1 MNSYNFTRERVTMQ
15 SVTVQQARKDMS
27 RLLDAVASGDKVII
41 TRRNKPV
48 ANLSAIENSNL
59 QKNIQFPDRTAF
71 RKRLPKA
78 ETPAAK
84 LVRDM
89 RDEK

>member
-1 MNSYNFTRERVTMQ
+1 MQ

-27 RLLDAVASGDKVII
+27 RLLDAVVGGDQVVI

-48 ANLSAIENSNL
+48 ANLSALDSDSCERSV
-59 QKNIQFPDRTAF
+59 QFPDRTAF
-71 RKRLPKA
+71 RKHLPKA
-78 ETPAAK
+78 NLSSVQ
-84 LVRDM
+84 LVRKM

>member
-1 MNSYNFTRERVTMQ
+1 MQ

-27 RLLDAVASGDKVII
+27 RLLDAVIGGDIIII

-48 ANLSAIENSNL
+48 ANLSAITSTFHGESVRF
-59 QKNIQFPDRTAF
+59 KDRTTF
-71 RKRLPKA
+71 RTHLPR
-78 ETPAAK
+78 AK
-84 LVRDM
+84 TSSTELIRQM

>member
-1 MNSYNFTRERVTMQ
+1 MQ

-27 RLLDAVASGDKVII
+27 RLLDAVIGGDNIVI

-48 ANLSAIENSNL
+48 ANLSAIISSTHGEL
-59 QKNIQFPDRTAF
+59 ARFKDRTTF
-71 RKRLPKA
+71 RTCLPKA
-78 ETPAAK
+78 KISSTE
-84 LVRDM
+84 LIRQM

>member
-1 MNSYNFTRERVTMQ
+1 MQ

-27 RLLDAVASGDKVII
+27 RLLDAVIGGDDIII

-48 ANLSAIENSNL
+48 ANLSSIASSTHGEL
-59 QKNIQFPDRTAF
+59 VRFEDRKTF
-71 RKRLPKA
+71 RTNLPKA
-78 ETPAAK
+78 KTSSTE
-84 LVRDM
+84 LIRQM

>member
-1 MNSYNFTRERVTMQ
+1 MQ

-27 RLLDAVASGDKVII
+27 RLLDAVIGGDEIVI

-48 ANLSAIENSNL
+48 ASLSAIDNNNHGET
-59 QKNIQFPDRTAF
+59 IQFPDRTAF
-71 RKRLPKA
+71 RKHLPEA
-78 ETPAAK
+78 GISSMQ
-84 LVRDM
+84 LVRQM

>member
-1 MNSYNFTRERVTMQ
+1 MQ

-27 RLLDAVASGDKVII
+27 RLLDAVIGGDNIII

-48 ANLSAIENSNL
+48 ANLSAITSNTHGVVVARF
-59 QKNIQFPDRTAF
+59 QDRTAF
-71 RKRLPKA
+71 RTHLPR
-78 ETPAAK
+78 AK
-84 LVRDM
+84 TSSTELLRQM

>member
-1 MNSYNFTRERVTMQ
+1 MQ

-27 RLLDAVASGDKVII
+27 RLLDAVAGGDKVII

-48 ANLSAIENSNL
+48 ANLSAIKNSSH
-59 QKNIQFPDRTAF
+59 QDKIQFPDRTAF

-78 ETPAAK
+78 ETPAAN
-84 LVRDM
+84 LVRAM

>member
-1 MNSYNFTRERVTMQ
+1 MQ
-15 SVTVQQARKDMS
+15 RVTVQQARKDMS

-48 ANLSAIENSNL
+48 ANLSAIENTSH
-59 QKNIQFPDRTAF
+59 QDKIQFPDRTAF

-78 ETPAAK
+78 ETPAAQ

-89 RDEK
+89 RNEK

>member
-1 MNSYNFTRERVTMQ
+1 MQ

-27 RLLDAVASGDKVII
+27 RLLDAVIGGDQIII

-48 ANLSAIENSNL
+48 ANLSAIDSNSHGEL
-59 QKNIQFPDRTAF
+59 IRFEDRTAF
-71 RKRLPKA
+71 RAHLPG
-78 ETPAAK
+78 AK
-84 LVRDM
+84 ISSTDLIRQM

>member
-1 MNSYNFTRERVTMQ
+1 MQ

-27 RLLDAVASGDKVII
+27 RLLDAVAGGDKVII

-48 ANLSAIENSNL
+48 ANLSAI
-59 QKNIQFPDRTAF
+59 KNTSQQDKIQFPDRTAF

-78 ETPAAK
+78 ETPAAN